1 MIGLRLR
8 WPRLRSPI
16 RHLLGRTAGAG
27 RLPLAIAVCVI
38 AGVCAL
44 IASMRDEPAG
54 ESRLTR
60 VPTLNSAPGGQRQ
73 RDSAQYRRAVRSANL
88 ANADAAAA
96 DDQSFLSIPEALT
109 DPLPRETPA
118 TEAGVVTMARA
129 SSIEADAR
137 QPLPVEAEDRQS
149 ASVMPDD
156 VRPALDDVQPALTE
170 AALSDPALVEPVPVR
185 IATPESRAASD
196 LRAEAMLRQ
205 MGVIAK
211 ALVPPRP
218 AVETFDEAAPD
229 PAPPSPV
236 AAGDL
241 AMGEIET
248 PASSDIDRPVMARI
262 LSGRLAGARLVG
274 GFARPPGAMGLTLS
288 FDRMT
293 MPGGERFAIDAIAI
307 DGRDGSGA
315 IAARTNRRLL
325 ARYAPTLSAAFV
337 AGLGSHLAQPRER
350 YRSDGDVTQITRERP
365 RLRDGVAAGMAQAAD
380 AIAADLAAAAPRGA
394 EILIAAGHPVA
405 ILFLD
410 LATAAPA
417 AER

>member
-8 WPRLRSPI
+8 WPRLGSPI

-118 TEAGVVTMARA
+118 TEAGVVAMARA
-129 SSIEADAR
+129 SSIGADER
-137 QPLPVEAEDRQS
+137 QAAPAEVEDIQSVPVK
-149 ASVMPDD
+149 PDD
-156 VRPALDDVQPALTE
+156 GQ
-170 AALSDPALVEPVPVR
+170 PALVEAAIGDRNRVEPIPVR
-185 IATPESRAASD
+185 IATPESRVTSD

-218 AVETFDEAAPD
+218 AVETFSGAAPD

-315 IAARTNRRLL
+315 IASRTNRRLL
-325 ARYAPTLSAAFV
+325 ARYAPTLGAAFV

-410 LATAAPA
+410 LATAASA